1 MSANWGLRVDTRLGL
16 GRALRDMGRF
26 AEPNE
31 QFERALDIDS
41 GNGEALLGLR
51 GKTEPGDPCFARLH
65 RALSQSY
72 IFGNERANLH
82 SAAGKTSFRMLII
95 NFVVSH
101 SLRS

>member
-1 MSANWGLRVDTRLGL
+1 
-16 GRALRDMGRF
+16 MGRF

-41 GNGEALLGLR
+41 GNSEALLGLR

-72 IFGNERANLH
+72 LFGNERANLH
-82 SAAGKTSFRMLII
+82 SATGKTSFRMLII